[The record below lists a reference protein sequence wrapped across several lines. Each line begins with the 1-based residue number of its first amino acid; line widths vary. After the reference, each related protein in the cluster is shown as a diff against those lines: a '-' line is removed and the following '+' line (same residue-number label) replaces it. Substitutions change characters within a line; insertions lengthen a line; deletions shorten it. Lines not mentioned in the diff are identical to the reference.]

1 MLVRIFDELKP
12 QKHFKMIDGKGKAM
26 LVAQD
31 QDPNKMLNGKGS
43 QLAYRNLE
51 TVQHSDEDFG
61 DWEP

>member
-12 QKHFKMIDGKGKAM
+12 QKRFKMIDGKGKAM

-43 QLAYRNLE
+43 QGFRGLG
-51 TVQHSDEDFG
+51 TISDNALRT
-61 DWEP
+61 PRSK

>member
-12 QKHFKMIDGKGKAM
+12 QKRFKMIDGKGKAM

-31 QDPNKMLNGKGS
+31 QDPNKMLNGERS